1 MADKVYIGKEAEAY
15 HSSPEKE
22 YSRVT
27 IVVGNDE
34 DGSVIA
40 YTAGND
46 TKDELLVECPWGTQ
60 AMADALLAALAGFKY
75 KPYTAEGTYTHPAAE
90 LGDAVTVGDDIYG
103 GIYVRNTEYSVEPIS
118 DLSAPTTEEIDDEY
132 DYEEPIKRE
141 LKRRIINGDTAVKAS
156 ITVELGEIRLEIA
169 GKIDSN
175 DAQSLIQ
182 QTLNNITLSVTDG
195 TQANTSKFVIS
206 GTGISAVSDNIT
218 LNANSIN
225 LSTATISG
233 QLSAAKID
241 VAGLITA
248 GGLSIKQDT
257 LSSVEVQYALSASN
271 TTAPA
276 TGWNTTAPAW
286 EDGKY
291 MWQKTVWTYANG
303 STSES
308 SPTCLT
314 GATGATGTSISILGS
329 YNTYA
334 ELIAA
339 HPTGNTG
346 DGYLVGGDLYVW
358 NGSAW
363 QDVGQIKGDTG
374 ATGKGITSLIPQYY
388 LSTSSVAATGG
399 TWQNSVPAYVSGR
412 YYWERSHITWSDGT
426 ESNTTE
432 TYNSALTASVR
443 DAGTAVS
450 GVNAIESNI
459 YTPGTTTIN
468 GAKITTG
475 TVTANQIDAT
485 NLHVSAANIDGTLVI
500 GQLPNTVAE
509 TSDIPTKVSDLS
521 NDTGFITSS
530 SVPTKTSQ
538 LTNDSGYQNGT
549 QVDNAITGKGY
560 QTSAQVESA
569 ITAKGYQNAIGVT
582 SIINGTVTTDF
593 VEALNIDVEA
603 AQIKDTLTIGQLP
616 STVAE
621 MSDIPTKVSELTN
634 DSGYQTAANVST
646 AISGKADKTAAV
658 DEEVLIYK
666 SAVAGTSSMAK
677 PSGWITSASGA
688 QNEWTTKRPQYQS
701 GYPVLFVCKERKTV
715 SGAVS
720 FTTPVIDETTTIIDG
735 GRIVAGSVTA
745 NAIHSGA
752 VTTDKLDADAVT
764 ANKLSTDAIKSR
776 NFNDDWTIVYDGSDG
791 FEHDDYAFC
800 WTCFGHIWGYYNED
814 HLVLGGY
821 EDGQGPNKGVVMP
834 SNGAAKFRLYNIH
847 THEIYDTEYSL
858 DYLPY
863 NIGDELPLSTH
874 FGYPFSGT
882 FLNLASGALSSNSF
896 KISDDETEFIG
907 TLKNCKMDD
916 CRGMNETY
924 RYVASGSVGVMSFS
938 LDTYLEAGYGGAT
951 HTFTYNG
958 VDWRDENSNYVDLE
972 TIGFETESEESG
984 DYITVNFDKVYTK
997 IITYQDLIDLGLIH

>member
-118 DLSAPTTEEIDDEY
+118 DVSAPTTEEIDDEY

-248 GGLSIKQDT
+248 GGLVIKNDA
-257 LSSVEVQYALSASN
+257 LSSVTVEYALSTSN

-276 TGWNTTAPAW
+276 TGWNTVAPTW

-291 MWQKTVWTYANG
+291 MWQRTTWTYASG
-303 STSES
+303 TTSVST
-308 SPTCLT
+308 PTCIS
-314 GATGATGTSISILGS
+314 GATGATGTSVTILGS

-339 HPTGNTG
+339 HPTGNAG
-346 DGYLVGGDLYVW
+346 DGYLVAGYLYVW
-358 NGSAW
+358 NGSQW
-363 QDVGQIKGDTG
+363 QNVGQIKGDTG
-374 ATGKGITSLIPQYY
+374 ATGKGISSIVEQYY
-388 LSTSSVAATGG
+388 LSTSSSAATGG
-399 TWQNSVPAYVSGR
+399 TWGASVPAWVSGK
-412 YYWERSHITWSDGT
+412 YYWTRSHIVWSDSS

-432 TYNSALTASVR
+432 VYNVAMTQSAADS
-443 DAGTAVS
+443 AGAVS

-468 GAKITTG
+468 GGKITTG
-475 TVTANQIDAT
+475 SVTATQIDAT
-485 NLHVSAANIDGTLVI
+485 NLHVNAANVDG
-500 GQLPNTVAE
+500 
-509 TSDIPTKVSDLS
+509 
-521 NDTGFITSS
+521 
-530 SVPTKTSQ
+530 
-538 LTNDSGYQNGT
+538 
-549 QVDNAITGKGY
+549 
-560 QTSAQVESA
+560 
-569 ITAKGYQNAIGVT
+569 
-582 SIINGTVTTDF
+582 
-593 VEALNIDVEA
+593 
-603 AQIKDTLTIGQLP
+603 TLTIGQLP

-621 MSDIPTKVSELTN
+621 TSDIPTKVSELTN
-634 DSGYQTAANVST
+634 DSGYQTAANVSS

-666 SAVAGTSSMAK
+666 SAVAGTASMAK

-688 QNEWTTKRPQYQS
+688 QNDWTTKRPQYQS
-701 GYPVLFVCKERKTV
+701 AYPVLFVCKERKTV

-720 FTTPVIDETTTIIDG
+720 FTTPVIDETTTVIDG
-735 GRIVAGSVTA
+735 GNIVTGTVTA
-745 NAIHSGA
+745 GKIGAGA
-752 VTTDKLDADAVT
+752 VTTEKLDAGAVT
-764 ANKLSTDAIKSR
+764 AAKIQASAITAEKIAADAIKSQ
-776 NFNDDWTIVYDGSDG
+776 NYEDDWTTLYDGSDTG
-791 FEHDDYAFC
+791 HDEQVYNFVIDGTIYEIEGLPLGPADDYDA
-800 WTCFGHIWGYYNED
+800 G
-814 HLVLGGY
+814 LVI
-821 EDGQGPNKGVVMP
+821 N
-834 SNGAAKFRLYNIH
+834 SAKTICRRYTIS
-847 THEIYDTEYSL
+847 THEIVAYDIAVSVVTEYNT
-858 DYLPY
+858 Y
-863 NIGDELPLSTH
+863 GVVLPLSDKYGLPFAGSFLDLSDGAFASQSFNIDDTGAH
-874 FGYPFSGT
+874 FIGDI
-882 FLNLASGALSSNSF
+882 LASKLNKCTAKVEYYGCNVYGSCSLADF
-896 KISDDETEFIG
+896 DE
-907 TLKNCKMDD
+907 
-916 CRGMNETY
+916 ETY
-924 RYVASGSVGVMSFS
+924 RKSAYAGKIQIFYYSYVGDDQDSNPVYEWV
-938 LDTYLEAGYGGAT
+938 
-951 HTFTYNG
+951 
-958 VDWRDENSNYVDLE
+958 DENNNIISPYRLGIDIADEPQEDDRIVVSYSYEYSPIVTFADLR
-972 TIGFETESEESG
+972 
-984 DYITVNFDKVYTK
+984 N
-997 IITYQDLIDLGLIH
+997 LGLIT